1 MKKVNFK
8 HTLLATISTLLLTA
22 GFSHAN
28 ANVLNSNKIPE
39 KYSELPEFSGSVIDK
54 IKSKNK
60 IVIGYRESSIPMSFI
75 TGEGKTPIGYG
86 VDVCNVIVDRFK
98 QAYNLPNLDV
108 EYQLVD
114 GASRVPLVKSGLV
127 DMECGSTTNTPARRK
142 DVAFS
147 MTYMVAGARILVR
160 TPDNISSLNDLK
172 NKRVVYAKGTSQ
184 EALIKRLN
192 EERKMGIK
200 VIEAANFGEAT
211 KMVYD
216 DKADAFILD
225 DNLLYG
231 ERSKMAKPDNLKV
244 VGSFLALEPLAII
257 LNKSDKS
264 FKNFVDRQLVEM
276 STSGFLEKNYEK
288 WFQSPIPPNNIS
300 LALPPSALFKE
311 ILRMPNDMTGN

>member
-8 HTLLATISTLLLTA
+8 HTLLATVSTLLLTA

-39 KYSELPEFSGSVIDK
+39 KYAELPEFTGSVIDK

-60 IVIGYRESSIPMSFI
+60 IVIGYRESSIPMSFV
-75 TGEGKTPIGYG
+75 TGEGKAPIGYG

-114 GASRVPLVKSGLV
+114 GASRVPLVKNGVV

-244 VGSFLALEPLAII
+244 VGNFLALEPLAII

-276 STSGFLEKNYEK
+276 GTSGFLEKNYEK